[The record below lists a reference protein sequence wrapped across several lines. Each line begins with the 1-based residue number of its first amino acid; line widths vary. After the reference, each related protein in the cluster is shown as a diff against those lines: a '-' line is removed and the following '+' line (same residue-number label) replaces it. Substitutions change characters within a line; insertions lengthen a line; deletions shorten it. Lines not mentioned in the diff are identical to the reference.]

1 MEPIIGIDLGT
12 TNSEVAV
19 VENGKARVLL
29 EDGQAILPSV
39 VGLDEAGR
47 LLVGAPAR
55 NQFVL
60 APERTVRSIKRKMGE
75 AVAVKLGDQELS
87 PQEISAM
94 ILRTLKQRA
103 ERELGRPVSKA
114 VITVPAFFNEI
125 QREATREAG
134 ELAGLEVLR
143 IINEPTAASL
153 TYEPHPTDMEHLL
166 VYDLGGG
173 TFDVSIV
180 QIEQGVVE
188 VLASH
193 GDTHLGGDDFDE
205 LLLNYICD
213 EFAAEHGID
222 LRQSLVAK
230 SRLLRAA
237 EDAKKAL
244 SDAPFARIDEEF
256 IAEKDGL
263 PLHLNLELA
272 RDEYES
278 LIEPLLSKTL
288 VCIDESLSDAKL
300 QASQIDK
307 IILVGGASR
316 TPLVHRLLTERLN
329 QPLHTEVDPDLA
341 VAMGAAIQGALIAGL
356 DVGPVLVDITP
367 HTLGIQALGPLRGM
381 MSINAFSPIIE
392 RNTALPARR
401 SQVYITSVDGQEA
414 ALISVYQGENED
426 IRYNQK
432 VGEFL
437 LEGLADVEHG
447 NEIIVRFD
455 LDLDGILKVTA
466 VERTTGLEKRLVIDN
481 AVERFRM
488 LNRDAA
494 QARLD
499 TAFGIAAAGS
509 AAAPASE
516 PEDAGLPVELRQ
528 LIARAEDYLVKGRD
542 VLATA
547 TAEDAQDLQ
556 RVMGELRTAITAR
569 SEKAIRKALAE
580 LEDIVFYL
588 QDT

>member
-1 MEPIIGIDLGT
+1 
-12 TNSEVAV
+12 
-19 VENGKARVLL
+19 
-29 EDGQAILPSV
+29 
-39 VGLDEAGR
+39 
-47 LLVGAPAR
+47 
-55 NQFVL
+55 
-60 APERTVRSIKRKMGE
+60 
-75 AVAVKLGDQELS
+75 
-87 PQEISAM
+87 
-94 ILRTLKQRA
+94 
-103 ERELGRPVSKA
+103 
-114 VITVPAFFNEI
+114 
-125 QREATREAG
+125 
-134 ELAGLEVLR
+134 
-143 IINEPTAASL
+143 
-153 TYEPHPTDMEHLL
+153 
-166 VYDLGGG
+166 
-173 TFDVSIV
+173 
-180 QIEQGVVE
+180 
-188 VLASH
+188 
-193 GDTHLGGDDFDE
+193 
-205 LLLNYICD
+205 
-213 EFAAEHGID
+213 
-222 LRQSLVAK
+222 
-230 SRLLRAA
+230 
-237 EDAKKAL
+237 
-244 SDAPFARIDEEF
+244 
-256 IAEKDGL
+256 
-263 PLHLNLELA
+263 
-272 RDEYES
+272 
-278 LIEPLLSKTL
+278 
-288 VCIDESLSDAKL
+288 
-300 QASQIDK
+300 
-307 IILVGGASR
+307 
-316 TPLVHRLLTERLN
+316 
-329 QPLHTEVDPDLA
+329 
-341 VAMGAAIQGALIAGL
+341 
-356 DVGPVLVDITP
+356 
-367 HTLGIQALGPLRGM
+367 
-381 MSINAFSPIIE
+381 
-392 RNTALPARR
+392 
-401 SQVYITSVDGQEA
+401 VDGQEA